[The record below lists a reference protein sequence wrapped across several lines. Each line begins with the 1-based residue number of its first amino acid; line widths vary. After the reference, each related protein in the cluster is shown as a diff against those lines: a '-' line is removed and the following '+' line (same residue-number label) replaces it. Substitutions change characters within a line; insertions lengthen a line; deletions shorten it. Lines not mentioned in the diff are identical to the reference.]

1 MSFHS
6 SIGLEIKENSV
17 VTVWLKTAYSRVK
30 MGTHSICSLETNLS
44 LQEKLEAV
52 SALLSEFKTA
62 NRIGNCPVFLGIP
75 RQLIL
80 SKEIRFP
87 LAVKENLR
95 TTLSYEMEKHI
106 PLPAVD
112 LCFDCQIIDENKQ
125 LNNMTVLLVAA
136 KKSSISPYTAFC
148 RKLSGKI
155 SGMEGIDSAT
165 ANFHA
170 FVSDGKTE
178 TRSESEILRRAGIPS
193 PELIPAFGLALKGL
207 RSVPLQINLLPDE
220 LRKKPGRLGY
230 YMMSTMLVLLVLAAM
245 GLGGSYLWRQHKAVK
260 ALNEEMRILTKEVA
274 AIDDMQTRIR
284 ELESQVMRLRS
295 LKQGYIPVVDIMRE
309 LTGIIPETAW
319 VQDFSFSEQ
328 GIQINGFADSTSDLI
343 GILEASPLFENVSFL
358 SAIVK
363 GREGKERFSIGLKTE
378 TGGKRI
384 SDE

>member
-1 MSFHS
+1 MSFNS
-6 SIGLEIKENSV
+6 SIGLEIRENSV
-17 VTVWLKTAYSRVK
+17 IMVWLKAAYTRVK
-30 MGTHSICSLETNLS
+30 LGAHSVCSLEEYRS
-44 LQEKLEAV
+44 LAEKLDAV
-52 SALLSEFKTA
+52 STLLSDFKTS

-75 RQLIL
+75 RNLIL
-80 SKEIRFP
+80 SREICFP

-95 TTLSYEMEKHI
+95 TTLSYEMEKHV
-106 PLPAVD
+106 PVPAGE
-112 LCFDCQIIDENKQ
+112 LFFDCQIIEENKS
-125 LNNMTVLLVAA
+125 LNRMTVLLAAA
-136 KKSSISPYTAFC
+136 KKTSLSLYLALC

-155 SGMEGIDSAT
+155 SGMEGTDSAM

-170 FVSDGKTE
+170 FVSEGKTE
-178 TRSESEILRRAGIPS
+178 VLAEPEILRRAGIPS

-220 LRKKPGRLGY
+220 LRKKPGKLGF
-230 YMMSTMLVLLVLAAM
+230 YMMSGLAVLLLLAAL
-245 GLGGSYLWRQHKAVK
+245 GWGGSYLWRQHKAVK

-274 AIDDMQTRIR
+274 EIEDMQTRIR
-284 ELESQVMRLRS
+284 EMESRVNRIRE
-295 LKQGYIPVVDIMRE
+295 LKQGYIPVVDIIRE

-319 VQDFSFSEQ
+319 VQDFSFSDQ

-378 TGGKRI
+378 KGGAQV
-384 SDE
+384 SE